1 MRLNVGNARGAI
13 GVLDQSDIRRIDLS
27 CRGIGLR
34 MEIPSDTKFD
44 HLGILT
50 GRYLTLH
57 AQGVSTAPRSPMSM
71 LTHRGLRR
79 PPDPHVNVE
88 GRIGGKKMG
97 RPRAGL
103 ATLRCTGA
111 GVSSYVRATLRCR
124 GAGVGTS
131 KVKY

>member
-1 MRLNVGNARGAI
+1 MRLNVGNALGAI

-57 AQGVSTAPRSPMSM
+57 AQGLSTAPRSPMSM

-88 GRIGGKKMG
+88 GSIGRQKNGAASG
-97 RPRAGL
+97 RAGNIEMHGGGCL
-103 ATLRCTGA
+103 KLCKGNIEMQGGRGG
-111 GVSSYVRATLRCR
+111 GV
-124 GAGVGTS
+124 
-131 KVKY
+131 

>member
-88 GRIGGKKMG
+88 GSIGGKNG
-97 RPRAGL
+97 AASGRAGNIEMHGGGCL
-103 ATLRCTGA
+103 KLCKGNIEMQGGRGG
-111 GVSSYVRATLRCR
+111 GV
-124 GAGVGTS
+124 
-131 KVKY
+131 